1 MGKIESRL
9 KELGVELPADRLVP
23 RANAVHWRQSGNL
36 VYVSGQGPFWGGK
49 FIVTGRLGKDLSVEQ
64 GREAARIAALNIIGH
79 LKDACRGDLDRVA
92 ACIMLQA
99 FVRCT
104 DEFDDAPLVANGAS
118 DLIVAVF
125 GEAGRHARYA
135 IGSNALPRN
144 IPVEV
149 GGVFE
154 ITN

>member
-1 MGKIESRL
+1 MGRIEARL
-9 KELGVELPADRLVP
+9 RELGLQLPEERLVP
-23 RANAVHWRQSGNL
+23 RANAVHWRRSGKT

-49 FIVTGRLGKDLSVEQ
+49 FIVTGRVGKDLTTEQ
-64 GREAARIAALNIIGH
+64 GKEAARIAALNIFAH
-79 LKDACRGDLDRVA
+79 LKDACGGDLDRVTT
-92 ACIMLQA
+92 CLMLNA

-104 DEFDDAPLVANGAS
+104 DEYDEAPLVVNGAS
-118 DLIVAVF
+118 DLIVAVL

-135 IGSNALPRN
+135 IGCNALPRN

-154 ITN
+154 TTE

>member
-1 MGKIESRL
+1 MGKIELRL

-23 RANAVHWRQSGNL
+23 RANAVHWRRSGTT

-49 FIVTGRLGKDLSVEQ
+49 FVITGRLGKDLSVDQ
-64 GREAARIAALNIIGH
+64 GKEAARLAALNVIGH
-79 LKDACRGDLDRVA
+79 LKDACGGDLDRVTN
-92 ACIMLQA
+92 CLMLQA

-104 DEFDDAPLVANGAS
+104 DEFADAPLVVNGAS

-135 IGSNALPRN
+135 IGCNALPRD
-144 IPVEV
+144 IPVEI

-154 ITN
+154 IAA